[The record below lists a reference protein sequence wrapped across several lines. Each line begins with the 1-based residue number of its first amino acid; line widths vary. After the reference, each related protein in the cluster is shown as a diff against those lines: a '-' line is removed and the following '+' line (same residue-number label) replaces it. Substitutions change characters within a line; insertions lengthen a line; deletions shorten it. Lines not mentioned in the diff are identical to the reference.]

1 MPTAWVRLLP
11 FHSNDANEFLYFLI
25 SPSPYANCPF
35 AKIVHFCNKTRDVTP
50 FFSSKMLQNDDF
62 MPIVSF
68 MGNVTKG
75 GFLTTLI
82 CNLLCLS
89 KFRLLRFVT
98 FSHVASLGDLC
109 GVTFSLLWE

>member
-11 FHSNDANEFLYFLI
+11 FHSSDANEFLDFLI
-25 SPSPYANCPF
+25 SPSPYANCLF
-35 AKIVHFCNKTRDVTP
+35 AKIAHFCNKNKGCNT

-75 GFLTTLI
+75 GFLTTSVCNWLI
-82 CNLLCLS
+82 LS
-89 KFRLLRFVT
+89 GFRLLRFVT
-98 FSHVASLGDLC
+98 FSHGASLGDLC
-109 GVTFSLLWE
+109 GVTFSLL

>member
-1 MPTAWVRLLP
+1 MRLLP
-11 FHSNDANEFLYFLI
+11 FHSSDANEFLDFLI
-25 SPSPYANCPF
+25 SPSPYANCLF
-35 AKIVHFCNKTRDVTP
+35 AKIAHFCNKTRDVTP

-75 GFLTTLI
+75 GFLTTSVCNWLI
-82 CNLLCLS
+82 LS
-89 KFRLLRFVT
+89 GFRLLRFVT
-98 FSHVASLGDLC
+98 FSHGASLGDLC

>member
-1 MPTAWVRLLP
+1 
-11 FHSNDANEFLYFLI
+11 
-25 SPSPYANCPF
+25 
-35 AKIVHFCNKTRDVTP
+35 
-50 FFSSKMLQNDDF
+50 

-75 GFLTTLI
+75 GFLATLI

-98 FSHVASLGDLC
+98 FSHGASLGDLC